1 MNNSFFFK
9 PFALLMFFTLIGSLC
24 AQSQQP
30 VWNGTTASDWT
41 GTGTENDPYL
51 ITTAEQLA
59 GLAAAVNAGNDFE
72 GEYIKLNND
81 LYMSDPNAAHEDK
94 PQWTP
99 IGGPTV
105 ITGDGAWDYRFD
117 TTYFRGTFDGAE
129 HTIYHLYYNTLPD
142 MSGWDDPFGSGAIDF
157 NGWYKALFG
166 WLDRGTIKNLTLAN
180 DTIVGATGIA
190 GLLLMNNGTVS
201 NCHVSGFVVNGG
213 DGTAGGLVG
222 ENLEDGIIENCS
234 SNAHVKAPRGAGI
247 LATTNR
253 GIIRN
258 CHTDGK
264 AHCSEYTVGGLVASN
279 METGYIVNSSAA
291 GEVSRSDYSYAVE
304 DCGGFVGNND
314 GIIKECT
321 SSADVVS
328 DRYGA
333 GFCGSNYGR
342 IESCIATGDVT
353 IHMFGCSAAT
363 FVGTNGRAPGDI
375 YDPASEGI
383 CINCFATGSCTSTDS
398 GTLYGFLSNFNDRNN
413 RKTITAYC
421 TTDASNYPYN
431 DLGVNA
437 GGTAPGIK
445 GGGLRRS
452 TAVMQSQA
460 FVDTLNMMAA
470 VAGTSAWRY
479 QAGDY
484 PVPTGEMAPISTCFS
499 RGGSGTKEDPFRISS
514 KEELLRFSQLVNL
527 GWTFEG
533 QYLLL
538 EEDITL
544 NAPFK
549 DWSTTA
555 PTLWIPIGRRVTES
569 TNAGRLTFEYEFR
582 GTFDGGFHS
591 VNNMYLNTVIDETP
605 QGFFGIINGATIKN
619 LSVNDAWIKAEG
631 APGIL
636 VGISTRYCMPTH
648 ILQCHTSGTVEG
660 SWSAGGILGSISI
673 DGSTNVI
680 NSSSSATLIPAE
692 SAHPISGDQNY
703 IGGPSYSN
711 DTVAN
716 FFFTG
721 NTGDYAFGYSK
732 DIVHNCYFNNEMS
745 KGDDYYGRTTTYMQS
760 KEFANE
766 LNWYVAQYNERY
778 PDEPLR
784 YWQVNENGYPSLS
797 TTTPPHTVTY
807 NTNGGNYYTPQPVLD
822 DSYILPPPIP
832 QKEGLVF
839 YGWFADEA
847 LTQPFIFDTTA
858 ITEDRILYAKWQTEL
873 IPDFTPFNS
882 NPFATVYTIYTPEQ
896 LLAFAQVIDGVEEV
910 IDPMDFEGKTVKL
923 GADIMFNDTANWKHF
938 GNNFYGRIRNV
949 IGGNWLNN
957 VLFRGTFDGDGHTIF
972 GLYMHPTGADA
983 TNERFGFFGT
993 IAPEATVKNVTI
1005 KASRFVIEPK
1015 YGCVGLLAGLN
1026 RGIVDNCHVEGEIEA
1041 VCSTM
1046 GLLLGIT
1053 GNDANSIGRVA
1064 NCSSK
1069 GVVMNTNA
1077 TWEVSLG
1084 GLVGYSI
1091 ILNDSIVNCSSK
1103 ASVINK
1109 GAWDTKFAGGLIGSL
1124 EGGAVQGCYAAPDS
1138 LFAGHTVGGLIGMID
1153 YGGFGSVSGI
1163 TDCRVEGD
1171 IIVNVTENLGG
1182 IVGRIEGVSYVKE
1195 NMKNC
1200 HYEGNL
1206 VSTGKYIGGLVGYM
1220 RDSII
1225 GCSFHGSVTGGDFV
1239 GGLAGYN
1246 NTAIINS
1253 TAEGSVSGINNVGG
1267 LAGYSYNA
1275 VSSHSSCVVSG
1286 NNYVGGL
1293 IGDSRGIT
1301 DCYATGNVTGNRI
1314 VGGLSGRTMGDTKR
1328 SHASGNVT
1336 GGSIVGGLSGY
1347 ANLVD
1352 SCYAESDVIAT
1363 GDSVGGMIGQ
1373 LSLGY
1378 TTAQNNRAS
1387 GKVSGRNY
1395 VGGFAGVAYI
1405 NGTFKQAM
1413 ASGDVDGND
1422 YVGGFIGNIERGDI
1436 EQSYAT
1442 GNVSGKNYVGGF
1454 SGNGGGRDCFA
1465 RGNVT
1470 GEDYVGGYA
1479 GRLYNTATRCFST
1492 GFVSGTG
1499 EHVSGFAPKYSQSQS
1514 APKNSYYDSET
1525 SGQSDSESG
1534 IPFLTNYMK
1543 NKWTYEDWDF
1553 ETIWGRKDTINDGYP
1568 YLRWTYAEHIEDE
1581 TDQVLPTLVTSI
1593 SLNMQ
1598 QTSIYIGRTAQLNAT
1613 LQPDDATDKTVN
1625 WSSDNISV
1633 ASVDAAGLVT
1643 GIGKGT
1649 ATITATTA
1657 DGRLSASCLFT
1668 VDSLHVTGISINPT
1682 SLEMVIEETHTLT
1695 VAIQPTY
1702 ATDKRVSW
1710 TSNDPTIAT
1719 VDESGNVTGVS
1730 LGTTTIIATTIDG
1743 NYSASCTVTV
1753 KEISVT
1759 GVSIDNISDNIY
1771 VGQSVQLTA
1780 TVYPAN
1786 AANKNVTWSLDGG
1799 EGYLT
1804 LTPEGLLTGIS
1815 AGTVSRCTFTV
1826 TTEDGGYID
1835 SQRFTRFYVN
1845 VRPGAVTGVT
1855 LDLAAWIGMVGETL
1869 QLHATVQPDD
1879 AENKAL
1885 IWETDNQSVATVD
1898 ANGLVTT
1905 VGEGTVHITVRTVDG
1920 NYTATCELTVMP
1932 SEEED
1937 VLPASVTLSESMLTL
1952 SEGQS
1957 TQLTATV
1964 LPENATDK
1972 TVTWTSN
1979 ATAVATVDADG
1990 TVTAIGI
1997 GTAIVTAT
2005 TTNGRSAFC
2014 MVTVEERPDEN
2025 IPATSVTL
2033 SQSMLTLTEGQSTQ
2047 LTATVLPENAT
2058 DKTVTWTSNATTVAT
2073 VDSDGTVT
2081 AIGVGTAIVTATTTN
2096 GFSAFCM
2103 VTVNERPNENIPV
2116 TGVTLDV
2123 ENLTLSEGETAQLT
2137 ATVLPDNATNQALT
2151 WQSNNNAVA
2160 TVDADGI
2167 VTAVAIGNAVISVHT
2182 VDGNFTAQ
2190 CTINVE
2196 EETCTDINYTESFA
2210 SSLGEFTAI
2219 NLTGTNDWYYY
2230 ANYQCA
2236 YINGYNSG
2244 DNNDWLVSPVFDLQG
2259 MESATLSFT
2268 HANGYGEAATWNK
2281 QCKVLVSANYTGDV
2295 NTATWHELSG
2305 IRFSS
2310 QNWEWVDNTID
2321 IPMESFANQSI
2332 VIAFHYNVSSSDA
2345 IPAWEVKNFNLQA
2358 TCSTQESATQVAM
2371 KSSLSIYPNP
2381 VFDYVR
2387 IESEY
2392 EITQIRITD
2401 SAGHLIMSFTSYYSE
2416 LDLSRLPAGI
2426 YFMQIETTNGLEVR
2440 KIVKK

>member
-9 PFALLMFFTLIGSLC
+9 TFALLMFFTLIEPLC
-24 AQSQQP
+24 AQTPQS

-99 IGGPTV
+99 IGGPNV
-105 ITGDGAWDYRFD
+105 ITGNGAWDYRFD

-180 DTIVGATGIA
+180 DTIVGAASIA

-234 SNAHVKAPRGAGI
+234 STAHVKAPRGAGI
-247 LATTNR
+247 LVSTNR

-258 CHTDGK
+258 CNTDGK
-264 AHCSEYTVGGLVASN
+264 AHCSQYNVGGFVANNAETGLITGCTANGEVGRDYYSHASN
-279 METGYIVNSSAA
+279 
-291 GEVSRSDYSYAVE
+291 
-304 DCGGFVGNND
+304 DCGGFAANNS
-314 GIIKECT
+314 GLIENSHSYTTIN
-321 SSADVVS
+321 SNMHGS
-328 DRYGA
+328 
-333 GFCGSNYGR
+333 GFIGENTGR
-342 IESCIATGDVT
+342 IYSCSAHGDV
-353 IHMFGCSAAT
+353 IVHSDYAQAVT
-363 FVGTNGRAPGDI
+363 FVSRNGTSNLDGTYSPGYI
-375 YDPASEGI
+375 V
-383 CINCFATGSCTSTDS
+383 NCFATGNTISEYGD
-398 GTLYGFLSNFNDRNN
+398 GPVPPYLYGFMASFAINGTTSVSVSANCYTDSNKYLYDDSESKNPA
-413 RKTITAYC
+413 I
-421 TTDASNYPYN
+421 
-431 DLGVNA
+431 V
-437 GGTAPGIK
+437 GGAF
-445 GGGLRRS
+445 RYS
-452 TAVMQSQA
+452 TALMQSQE

-470 VAGTSAWRY
+470 VAGTSAWQYRPN
-479 QAGDY
+479 DY
-484 PVPTGEMAPISTCFS
+484 PIPTGELADITGWL
-499 RGGSGTKEDPFRISS
+499 GGGTGTKEDPYIVRTKEHLQNIAHYVNHGWDFR
-514 KEELLRFSQLVNL
+514 
-527 GWTFEG
+527 G
-533 QYLLL
+533 QYIRL
-538 EEDITL
+538 EADIEL
-544 NAPFK
+544 NAPYE
-549 DWSTTA
+549 DWGNIA
-555 PTLWIPIGRRVTES
+555 PVQWNPIGKYIEEVVNGKGANFTY
-569 TNAGRLTFEYEFR
+569 TFC
-582 GTFDGGFHS
+582 GTFDGNFHKISNLYYNS
-591 VNNMYLNTVIDETP
+591 VTESYGL
-605 QGFFGIINGATIKN
+605 FGTLSGATIKN
-619 LSVNDAWIKAEG
+619 LNITDAWVKG
-631 APGIL
+631 NGSVGIL
-636 VGISTRYCMPTH
+636 AAATARYCDPVLIM
-648 ILQCHTSGTVEG
+648 QCHTSGQAEG
-660 SWSAGGILGSISI
+660 TWASGGILGDISLE
-673 DGSTNVI
+673 GNTNII
-680 NSSSSATLIPAE
+680 NCSSSAILIKGENA
-692 SAHPISGDQNY
+692 AHPVVGNQNY
-703 IGGPSYSN
+703 IGGPSFSN
-711 DTVAN
+711 DTVIN

-721 NTGDYAFGYSK
+721 NTGSYSFNYLNE
-732 DIVHNCYFNNEMS
+732 IYYNCYFNKDAS
-745 KGDDYYGRTTTYMQS
+745 KGNNEYGRTTAYMQS

-766 LNWYVAQYNERY
+766 LNWYVAKYNERH
-778 PDEPLR
+778 PDELLR
-784 YWQVNENGYPSLS
+784 YWQVNENDYPTLG
-797 TTTPPHTVTY
+797 TTTPPHTITY
-807 NTNGGNYYTPQPVLD
+807 ISNDGNEYTPQPVLD

-832 QKEGLVF
+832 QKEGHVF
-839 YGWFADEA
+839 YGWYADEV
-847 LTQPFIFDTTA
+847 LTQPFVFDTTA
-858 ITEDRILYAKWQTEL
+858 ITENWTLYAKWQTEL
-873 IPDFTPFNS
+873 VPDFTPFNS

-896 LLAFAQVIDGVEEV
+896 LLAFAQAINGVAGVIDR
-910 IDPMDFEGKTVKL
+910 MDFEGKTVKL
-923 GADIMFNDTANWKHF
+923 GADIMLNDTANWKLF
-938 GNNFYGRIRNV
+938 GKNFYGREWEPISS
-949 IGGNWLNN
+949 NWLYEI
-957 VLFRGTFDGDGHTIF
+957 VFRGTFDGDGHTIF
-972 GLYMHPTGADA
+972 GMFIANGDPY
-983 TNERFGFFGT
+983 ERLGLFGT
-993 IAPEATVKNVTI
+993 IVPEATVKNLTI
-1005 KASRFVIEPK
+1005 KASRITLTDEAGT
-1015 YGCVGLLAGLN
+1015 YGSLGLLAGYH
-1026 RGIVDNCHVEGEIEA
+1026 RGKIINCHVEGEIEA
-1041 VCSTM
+1041 YRSHI
-1046 GLLLGIT
+1046 GLLTGMTTYEFGGAGINNGLGRIENCSVKGKVSNKDANNECPIGGMAGTVTINNDSIINCTAEVIVDNGKYQPAGGLVGRFDRGVIIGCSAITDSINASEKIGGLIGHMKKGRLLDCYSEINIHNT
-1053 GNDANSIGRVA
+1053 GNYIGGLVGQIDNAIVINSHAAGNISSSGNYIGGLCGYSGDSIISCSFNGTVIGGDYVGGIA
-1064 NCSSK
+1064 GQSNKVTTNCFSEGTVS
-1069 GVVMNTNA
+1069 GVNCV
-1077 TWEVSLG
+1077 G
-1084 GLVGYSI
+1084 GLVGYS
-1091 ILNDSIVNCSSK
+1091 
-1103 ASVINK
+1103 
-1109 GAWDTKFAGGLIGSL
+1109 
-1124 EGGAVQGCYAAPDS
+1124 
-1138 LFAGHTVGGLIGMID
+1138 
-1153 YGGFGSVSGI
+1153 
-1163 TDCRVEGD
+1163 
-1171 IIVNVTENLGG
+1171 
-1182 IVGRIEGVSYVKE
+1182 
-1195 NMKNC
+1195 
-1200 HYEGNL
+1200 
-1206 VSTGKYIGGLVGYM
+1206 YIS
-1220 RDSII
+1220 D
-1225 GCSFHGSVTGGDFV
+1225 
-1239 GGLAGYN
+1239 
-1246 NTAIINS
+1246 
-1253 TAEGSVSGINNVGG
+1253 
-1267 LAGYSYNA
+1267 
-1275 VSSHSSCVVSG
+1275 SSHSSSVVSG

-1314 VGGLSGRTMGDTKR
+1314 VGGLSGRTLGDTRR

-1347 ANLVD
+1347 AELVD
-1352 SCYAESDVIAT
+1352 SCYAEGDVIAT
-1363 GDSVGGMIGQ
+1363 GDSIGGMIGQ
-1373 LSLGY
+1373 LFLGY
-1378 TTAQNNRAS
+1378 TTAQGNRAS

-1395 VGGFAGVAYI
+1395 VGGFAGVAHI

-1413 ASGDVDGND
+1413 ASGDVEGND
-1422 YVGGFIGNIERGDI
+1422 YVGGFIGNPTSGYID
-1436 EQSYAT
+1436 QSFAT

-1454 SGNGGGRDCFA
+1454 SGNGSGRDCFA

-1479 GRLYNTATRCFST
+1479 GRLSNTATRCFST

-1499 EHVSGFAPKYSQSQS
+1499 EHVSGFAPKHSQSQS

-1553 ETIWGRKDTINDGYP
+1553 ETTWGRKDTINDGYP

-1682 SLEMVIEETHTLT
+1682 SLEMGIEETHTLT

-1730 LGTTTIIATTIDG
+1730 LGTTTITATTIDG

-1780 TVYPAN
+1780 TIYPAN

-1815 AGTVSRCTFTV
+1815 AGTVRRCTFTV
-1826 TTEDGGYID
+1826 TTEDGGYTD
-1835 SQRFTRFYVN
+1835 SEYFLRFSVN

-1885 IWETDNQSVATVD
+1885 IWETNNQSVATVD

-1905 VGEGTVHITVRTVDG
+1905 VGEGTAHITVRTVDG

-1972 TVTWTSN
+1972 TVTWSSN
-1979 ATAVATVDADG
+1979 ETAVATVDTDG
-1990 TVTAIGI
+1990 TVTAIGV
-1997 GTAIVTAT
+1997 GTAVVTAT

-2014 MVTVEERPDEN
+2014 MVTVEERPEEN

-2058 DKTVTWTSNATTVAT
+2058 DKTVTWTSSATAVAT
-2073 VDSDGTVT
+2073 VDTDGTVT

-2236 YINGYNSG
+2236 YINGYSSG

-2268 HANGYGEAATWNK
+2268 HANAFGEAATWN
-2281 QCKVLVSANYTGDV
+2281 QHCKVLVSSNYTGDV

-2358 TCSTQESATQVAM
+2358 TCSTQESATHAAM
-2371 KSSLSIYPNP
+2371 KSSLSVYPNP
-2381 VFDYVR
+2381 VLDYVH

-2401 SAGHLIMSFTSYYSE
+2401 SAGHLIMSFTSNYSE

-2426 YFMQIETTNGLEVR
+2426 YFMQIETTNGYEVR
-2440 KIVKK
+2440 KIVKN

>member
-1 MNNSFFFK
+1 
-9 PFALLMFFTLIGSLC
+9 MFFTLIGPLC
-24 AQSQQP
+24 AQTPQS

-99 IGGPTV
+99 IGGPNV
-105 ITGDGAWDYRFD
+105 ITGNGAWDYRFD

-180 DTIVGATGIA
+180 DTVVGAASIA

-279 METGYIVNSSAA
+279 TETGYIVNSSAA
-291 GEVSRSDYSYAVE
+291 GEVSHSYYSYAVE
-304 DCGGFVGNND
+304 DCGGFVGNNS

-328 DRYGA
+328 DMHGA

-363 FVGTNGRAPGDI
+363 FVGANGRAPGNI

-398 GTLYGFLSNFNDRNN
+398 GTLHGFLSNFNNRNN

-437 GGTAPGIK
+437 GGTAPGIQ

-452 TAVMQSQA
+452 TIVMQSQA

-499 RGGSGTKEDPFRISS
+499 RGGSGTKEDPFRIAN

-538 EEDITL
+538 EEDIDL
-544 NAPFK
+544 NVPFE

-569 TNAGRLTFEYEFR
+569 TYGTLTFEYEFR

-619 LSVNDAWIKAEG
+619 LSVNGAWIKAEG

-636 VGISTRYCMPTH
+636 AGLSTRYCMPTR

-660 SWSAGGILGSISI
+660 SWSAGGILGSISLE
-673 DGSTNVI
+673 GSTNVI
-680 NSSSSATLIPAE
+680 NSSTSATLIPAA
-692 SAHPISGDQNY
+692 SAHPVSGDQNY
-703 IGGPSYSN
+703 IGGTSYSN

-721 NTGDYAFGYSK
+721 NTGDYAFTYSK

-745 KGDDYYGRTTTYMQS
+745 KGNDYYGRTTTYMQS

-832 QKEGLVF
+832 QKEGHVF
-839 YGWFADEA
+839 YGWYADEV
-847 LTQPFIFDTTA
+847 LTQPFVFDTTA
-858 ITEDRILYAKWQTEL
+858 ITENWTLYAKWQTEL
-873 IPDFTPFNS
+873 VPDFTPFNS

-896 LLAFAQVIDGVEEV
+896 LLAFAQAINGVAGVIDR
-910 IDPMDFEGKTVKL
+910 MDFEGKTVKL
-923 GADIMFNDTANWKHF
+923 GADIMLNDTANWKLF
-938 GNNFYGRIRNV
+938 GKNFYGREWEPISS
-949 IGGNWLNN
+949 NWLYEI
-957 VLFRGTFDGDGHTIF
+957 VFRGTFDGDGHTIF
-972 GLYMHPTGADA
+972 GMFIANGDPY
-983 TNERFGFFGT
+983 ERLGLFGT
-993 IAPEATVKNVTI
+993 IVPEATVKNLTI
-1005 KASRFVIEPK
+1005 KASRITLTDEAGT
-1015 YGCVGLLAGLN
+1015 YGSLGLLAGYH
-1026 RGIVDNCHVEGEIEA
+1026 RGKIINCHVEGEIEA
-1041 VCSTM
+1041 YRSHI
-1046 GLLLGIT
+1046 GLLTGMTTYEFGGAGINNGLGRIENCSVKGKVSNKDANNECPIGGMAGTVTINNDSIINCTAEVIVDNGKYQPAGGLVGRFDRGVIIGCSAITDSINASEKIGGLIGHMKKGRLLDCYSEINIHNT
-1053 GNDANSIGRVA
+1053 GNYIGGLVGQIDNAIVINSHAAGNISSSGNYIGGLCGYSGDSIISCSFNGTVIGGDYVGGIA
-1064 NCSSK
+1064 GQSNKVTTNCFSEGTVS
-1069 GVVMNTNA
+1069 GVNCV
-1077 TWEVSLG
+1077 G
-1084 GLVGYSI
+1084 GLVGYS
-1091 ILNDSIVNCSSK
+1091 
-1103 ASVINK
+1103 
-1109 GAWDTKFAGGLIGSL
+1109 
-1124 EGGAVQGCYAAPDS
+1124 
-1138 LFAGHTVGGLIGMID
+1138 
-1153 YGGFGSVSGI
+1153 
-1163 TDCRVEGD
+1163 
-1171 IIVNVTENLGG
+1171 
-1182 IVGRIEGVSYVKE
+1182 
-1195 NMKNC
+1195 
-1200 HYEGNL
+1200 
-1206 VSTGKYIGGLVGYM
+1206 YIS
-1220 RDSII
+1220 D
-1225 GCSFHGSVTGGDFV
+1225 
-1239 GGLAGYN
+1239 
-1246 NTAIINS
+1246 
-1253 TAEGSVSGINNVGG
+1253 
-1267 LAGYSYNA
+1267 
-1275 VSSHSSCVVSG
+1275 SSHSSSVVSG

-1314 VGGLSGRTMGDTKR
+1314 VGGLSGRTLGDTRR

-1347 ANLVD
+1347 AELVD
-1352 SCYAESDVIAT
+1352 SCYAEGDVIAT
-1363 GDSVGGMIGQ
+1363 GDSIGGMIGQ

-1378 TTAQNNRAS
+1378 TTAQNNRSS

-1499 EHVSGFAPKYSQSQS
+1499 EHVSGFAPKHSQSQS

-1553 ETIWGRKDTINDGYP
+1553 ETTWGRKDTINDGYP

-1743 NYSASCTVTV
+1743 NHSASCTVTV

-1815 AGTVSRCTFTV
+1815 AGTVRRCTFTV
-1826 TTEDGGYID
+1826 TTEDGGYTD
-1835 SQRFTRFYVN
+1835 SEYFLRFSVN

-1932 SEEED
+1932 SEEEE

-1972 TVTWTSN
+1972 TVTWSSN
-1979 ATAVATVDADG
+1979 ATAVATVDSDG
-1990 TVTAIGI
+1990 TVTAIGV
-1997 GTAIVTAT
+1997 GTAVVTAT

-2058 DKTVTWTSNATTVAT
+2058 DKTVTWTSSATAVAT
-2073 VDSDGTVT
+2073 VDTDGTVT

-2236 YINGYNSG
+2236 YINGYSSG

-2268 HANGYGEAATWNK
+2268 HANAFGEAATWN
-2281 QCKVLVSANYTGDV
+2281 QHCKVLVSSNYTGDV

-2358 TCSTQESATQVAM
+2358 TCSTQESATHAAM
-2371 KSSLSIYPNP
+2371 KSSLSVYPNP
-2381 VFDYVR
+2381 VLDYVH

-2401 SAGHLIMSFTSYYSE
+2401 SAGHLIMSFTSNYSE

-2426 YFMQIETTNGLEVR
+2426 YFMQIETTNGYEVR
-2440 KIVKK
+2440 KIVKN

>member
-1 MNNSFFFK
+1 
-9 PFALLMFFTLIGSLC
+9 
-24 AQSQQP
+24 
-30 VWNGTTASDWT
+30 
-41 GTGTENDPYL
+41 
-51 ITTAEQLA
+51 
-59 GLAAAVNAGNDFE
+59 
-72 GEYIKLNND
+72 
-81 LYMSDPNAAHEDK
+81 
-94 PQWTP
+94 
-99 IGGPTV
+99 
-105 ITGDGAWDYRFD
+105 
-117 TTYFRGTFDGAE
+117 
-129 HTIYHLYYNTLPD
+129 
-142 MSGWDDPFGSGAIDF
+142 
-157 NGWYKALFG
+157 
-166 WLDRGTIKNLTLAN
+166 
-180 DTIVGATGIA
+180 
-190 GLLLMNNGTVS
+190 
-201 NCHVSGFVVNGG
+201 
-213 DGTAGGLVG
+213 
-222 ENLEDGIIENCS
+222 
-234 SNAHVKAPRGAGI
+234 
-247 LATTNR
+247 
-253 GIIRN
+253 
-258 CHTDGK
+258 
-264 AHCSEYTVGGLVASN
+264 
-279 METGYIVNSSAA
+279 
-291 GEVSRSDYSYAVE
+291 
-304 DCGGFVGNND
+304 
-314 GIIKECT
+314 
-321 SSADVVS
+321 
-328 DRYGA
+328 
-333 GFCGSNYGR
+333 
-342 IESCIATGDVT
+342 
-353 IHMFGCSAAT
+353 
-363 FVGTNGRAPGDI
+363 
-375 YDPASEGI
+375 
-383 CINCFATGSCTSTDS
+383 
-398 GTLYGFLSNFNDRNN
+398 
-413 RKTITAYC
+413 
-421 TTDASNYPYN
+421 
-431 DLGVNA
+431 
-437 GGTAPGIK
+437 
-445 GGGLRRS
+445 
-452 TAVMQSQA
+452 
-460 FVDTLNMMAA
+460 
-470 VAGTSAWRY
+470 
-479 QAGDY
+479 
-484 PVPTGEMAPISTCFS
+484 
-499 RGGSGTKEDPFRISS
+499 
-514 KEELLRFSQLVNL
+514 
-527 GWTFEG
+527 
-533 QYLLL
+533 
-538 EEDITL
+538 
-544 NAPFK
+544 
-549 DWSTTA
+549 
-555 PTLWIPIGRRVTES
+555 
-569 TNAGRLTFEYEFR
+569 
-582 GTFDGGFHS
+582 
-591 VNNMYLNTVIDETP
+591 
-605 QGFFGIINGATIKN
+605 
-619 LSVNDAWIKAEG
+619 
-631 APGIL
+631 
-636 VGISTRYCMPTH
+636 
-648 ILQCHTSGTVEG
+648 
-660 SWSAGGILGSISI
+660 
-673 DGSTNVI
+673 
-680 NSSSSATLIPAE
+680 
-692 SAHPISGDQNY
+692 
-703 IGGPSYSN
+703 
-711 DTVAN
+711 
-716 FFFTG
+716 
-721 NTGDYAFGYSK
+721 
-732 DIVHNCYFNNEMS
+732 
-745 KGDDYYGRTTTYMQS
+745 MQS

-766 LNWYVAQYNERY
+766 LNWYVAKYNERH
-778 PDEPLR
+778 PDELLR
-784 YWQVNENGYPSLS
+784 YWQVNENDYPTLG
-797 TTTPPHTVTY
+797 TTTPPHTITY
-807 NTNGGNYYTPQPVLD
+807 ISNDGNEYTPQPVLD

-832 QKEGLVF
+832 QKEGHVF
-839 YGWFADEA
+839 YGWYADEV
-847 LTQPFIFDTTA
+847 LTQPFVFDTTA
-858 ITEDRILYAKWQTEL
+858 ITENWTLYAKWQTEL
-873 IPDFTPFNS
+873 VPDFTPFNS

-896 LLAFAQVIDGVEEV
+896 LLAFAQAINGVAGVIDR
-910 IDPMDFEGKTVKL
+910 MDFEGKTVKL
-923 GADIMFNDTANWKHF
+923 GADIMLNDTANWKLF
-938 GNNFYGRIRNV
+938 GKNFYGREWEPISS
-949 IGGNWLNN
+949 NWLYEI
-957 VLFRGTFDGDGHTIF
+957 VFRGTFDGDGHTIF
-972 GLYMHPTGADA
+972 GMFIANGDPY
-983 TNERFGFFGT
+983 ERLGLFGT
-993 IAPEATVKNVTI
+993 IVPEATVKNLTI
-1005 KASRFVIEPK
+1005 KASRITLTDEAGT
-1015 YGCVGLLAGLN
+1015 YGSLGLLAGYH
-1026 RGIVDNCHVEGEIEA
+1026 RGKIINCHVEGEIEA
-1041 VCSTM
+1041 YRSHI
-1046 GLLLGIT
+1046 GLLTGMTTYEFGGAGINNGLGRIENCSVKGKVSNKDANNECPIGGMAGTVTINNDSIINCTAEVIVDNGKYQPAGGLVGRFDRGVIIGCSAITDSINASEKIGGLIGHMKKGRLLDCYSEINIHNT
-1053 GNDANSIGRVA
+1053 GNYIGGLVGQIDNAIVINSHAAGNISSSGNYIGGLCGYSGDSIISCSFNGTVIGGDYVGGIA
-1064 NCSSK
+1064 GQSNKVTTNCFSEGTVS
-1069 GVVMNTNA
+1069 GVNCV
-1077 TWEVSLG
+1077 G
-1084 GLVGYSI
+1084 GLVGYS
-1091 ILNDSIVNCSSK
+1091 
-1103 ASVINK
+1103 
-1109 GAWDTKFAGGLIGSL
+1109 
-1124 EGGAVQGCYAAPDS
+1124 
-1138 LFAGHTVGGLIGMID
+1138 
-1153 YGGFGSVSGI
+1153 
-1163 TDCRVEGD
+1163 
-1171 IIVNVTENLGG
+1171 
-1182 IVGRIEGVSYVKE
+1182 
-1195 NMKNC
+1195 
-1200 HYEGNL
+1200 
-1206 VSTGKYIGGLVGYM
+1206 YIS
-1220 RDSII
+1220 D
-1225 GCSFHGSVTGGDFV
+1225 
-1239 GGLAGYN
+1239 
-1246 NTAIINS
+1246 
-1253 TAEGSVSGINNVGG
+1253 
-1267 LAGYSYNA
+1267 
-1275 VSSHSSCVVSG
+1275 SSHSSSVVSG

-1314 VGGLSGRTMGDTKR
+1314 VGGLSGRTLGDTRR

-1347 ANLVD
+1347 AELVD
-1352 SCYAESDVIAT
+1352 SCYAEGDVIAT
-1363 GDSVGGMIGQ
+1363 GDSIGGMIGQ
-1373 LSLGY
+1373 LFLGY
-1378 TTAQNNRAS
+1378 TTAQGNRAS

-1395 VGGFAGVAYI
+1395 VGGFAGVAHI

-1413 ASGDVDGND
+1413 ASGDVEGND
-1422 YVGGFIGNIERGDI
+1422 YVGGFIGNPTSGYID
-1436 EQSYAT
+1436 QSFAT

-1454 SGNGGGRDCFA
+1454 SGNGSGRDCFA

-1470 GEDYVGGYA
+1470 GEDYVGGYS
-1479 GRLYNTATRCFST
+1479 GRLYNSATRCFST
-1492 GFVSGTG
+1492 GFVSGSG
-1499 EHVSGFAPKYSQSQS
+1499 EHVSGFAPKYSQSQTIQ
-1514 APKNSYYDSET
+1514 KNSYYDSET

-1534 IPFLTNYMK
+1534 IPFQTNYMK

-1568 YLRWTYAEHIEDE
+1568 YLRWTYADHIEDE

-1743 NYSASCTVTV
+1743 NHSASCTVTV

-1815 AGTVSRCTFTV
+1815 AGTVRRCTFTV
-1826 TTEDGGYID
+1826 TTEDGGYTD
-1835 SQRFTRFYVN
+1835 SEYFLRFSVN

-1932 SEEED
+1932 SEEEE

-1972 TVTWTSN
+1972 TVTWSSN
-1979 ATAVATVDADG
+1979 ATAVATVDSDG
-1990 TVTAIGI
+1990 TVTAIGV
-1997 GTAIVTAT
+1997 GTAVVTAT

-2236 YINGYNSG
+2236 YINGYSSG
-2244 DNNDWLVSPVFDLQG
+2244 DNDDWLVSPVFDLQG

-2268 HANGYGEAATWNK
+2268 HANAFGEAATWN
-2281 QCKVLVSANYTGDV
+2281 QHCKVLVSSNYTGDV

-2310 QNWEWVDNTID
+2310 QNWEWVDNTLD

-2358 TCSTQESATQVAM
+2358 TCSTQESATHAAT
-2371 KSSLSIYPNP
+2371 KSSLSVYPNP
-2381 VFDYVR
+2381 VLDYVH

-2392 EITQIRITD
+2392 EIAQIRITD
-2401 SAGHLIMSFTSYYSE
+2401 FAGHLIMSFASDYSE